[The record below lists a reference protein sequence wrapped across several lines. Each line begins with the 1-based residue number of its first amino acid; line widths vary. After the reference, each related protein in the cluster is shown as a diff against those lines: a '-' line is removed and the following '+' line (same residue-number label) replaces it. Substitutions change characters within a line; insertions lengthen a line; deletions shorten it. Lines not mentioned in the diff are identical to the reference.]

1 MDDIKKTKENKEIW
15 KCSLCQNTT
24 SKDENMYQISIPE
37 KFRRVCNSCLHH
49 DDYFNIVFKQYAK
62 FIKER
67 IVLSQ
72 KEQEQKQENQQTQQ
86 MQQQPI
92 QKEEKEPVDYD
103 YKLFVAIDNGDI
115 YNILKLISES
125 NEKVDPKHLN
135 HLSLKRIPRQY
146 MSIILEYYSKNEY
159 KNKPITVY
167 SQLGQFILYYMFQV
181 HRFYNPQPMLMHF
194 IVFKLMD
201 LPNNTTFDDV
211 VNAIDLM
218 IFPDESEM
226 EDKMP
231 SIKYYN
237 RIRELVLNE

>member
-1 MDDIKKTKENKEIW
+1 MEESSGEVLLFS
-15 KCSLCQNTT
+15 SLTEAET
-24 SKDENMYQISIPE
+24 S
-37 KFRRVCNSCLHH
+37 L
-49 DDYFNIVFKQYAK
+49 
-62 FIKER
+62 
-67 IVLSQ
+67 
-72 KEQEQKQENQQTQQ
+72 KEQC
-86 MQQQPI
+86 
-92 QKEEKEPVDYD
+92 VS
-103 YKLFVAIDNGDI
+103 LSFVATRNKSKKSKKGVVR
-115 YNILKLISES
+115 
-125 NEKVDPKHLN
+125 KVWYACAHGG
-135 HLSLKRIPRQY
+135 
-146 MSIILEYYSKNEY
+146 EY